1 MTNVWFT
8 IGNSSIKKGQEY
20 TVSVVVS
27 NTEIIWAEPLL
38 AGMSVQKVELIALT
52 KVLELGR
59 HNAFATAHVHWT
71 IYIERPDGR
80 RKDYQI

>member
-1 MTNVWFT
+1 MDVWF
-8 IGNSSIKKGQEY
+8 INGNSSIEKGQGY
-20 TVSVVVS
+20 AVAVVVS

-38 AGMSVQKVELIALT
+38 AGMSAQKVELIALT

-59 HNAFATAHVHWT
+59 HNAFTTACVHRP
-71 IYIERPDGR
+71 IYIERPNGK